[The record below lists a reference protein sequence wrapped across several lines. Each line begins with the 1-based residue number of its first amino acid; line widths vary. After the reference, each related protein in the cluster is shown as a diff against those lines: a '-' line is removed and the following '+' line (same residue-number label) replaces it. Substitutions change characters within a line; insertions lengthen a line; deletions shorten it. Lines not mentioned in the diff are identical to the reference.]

1 VISNAPVTFYEFAMY
16 FRDQLHCQDA
26 LYLDGAVSSL
36 FHPESGRND
45 STVDLGPMI
54 AVVE

>member
-1 VISNAPVTFYEFAMY
+1 MY
-16 FRDQLHCQDA
+16 FRDHLHCQHA
-26 LYLDGAVSSL
+26 LYFDGAVSSL